1 MKLYDGNYIKTDYT
15 FYKKS
20 IENEKKEEEENKK
33 LIKNKFSRKKI
44 DG

>member
-20 IENEKKEEEENKK
+20 IENEKKVEKQKK
-33 LIKNKFSRKKI
+33 LKKNKFSRKKI

>member
-20 IENEKKEEEENKK
+20 IENEKKVEKQTK
-33 LIKNKFSRKKI
+33 LKTNKFSRKKI
-44 DG
+44 NG

>member
-20 IENEKKEEEENKK
+20 IENEKKEEENKK
-33 LIKNKFSRKKI
+33 LKKNKFSRKKI

>member
-20 IENEKKEEEENKK
+20 IENEKKVEKQKK
-33 LIKNKFSRKKI
+33 LKTNKFSRKKI
-44 DG
+44 NG

>member
-20 IENEKKEEEENKK
+20 IENEKKVEKQKK
-33 LIKNKFSRKKI
+33 IKTNKFSRKKI
-44 DG
+44 NG